1 MQRSRT
7 RRRHLKMD
15 NQTLEFPSSIGDFD
29 KYLDFCSYSTIP
41 EANTLMYPNARI
53 TILEGVYEILRD
65 IAFTPDASK
74 MSTSARFKQLT
85 EKFLPENNMMPAS
98 FDQALQLI
106 TPFLMLLEKFH
117 VCPHDCVIFG
127 KEFTSLSKCPVCDAS
142 RYKDDNKTAWRNF
155 TYFPITPR
163 ILRLFATEITHKM
176 LREHFNKGII
186 NGRMND
192 IHDSNLWRED
202 WFGEDGEFRG
212 NENSVVLNI
221 CLDGVNPF
229 KSNKIDYS
237 VWPIEIAIMN
247 FPPELRKS
255 CGGTLIAGLIPSMLA
270 LEKCKMKDSNGNYI
284 NVSMK
289 LLEFTLDYP
298 AIGKVLHYPGSG
310 RSHRA
315 CMFCDIVGESSKVLN
330 KTLFLQNRCFLDQSH
345 KLRFE
350 TIGQVRSCIETRDP
364 PSLQRTIK
372 MTENLRKEYDEL
384 KKLSEQR
391 AFVKEHGVKGTYE
404 FMRLSYHRF
413 QLQLGLIPTVIH
425 SHVTSTKA

>member
-1 MQRSRT
+1 MQSSRT
-7 RRRHLKMD
+7 RRHHLKMD
-15 NQTLEFPSSIGDFD
+15 NQTLEIPSSIGDFD

-65 IAFTPDASK
+65 FVFTPDASK
-74 MSTSARFKQLT
+74 MSTSARFKQLK

-106 TPFLMLLEKFH
+106 TSFLMPLEKFH
-117 VCPHDCVIFG
+117 VCPNDCVIFR

-142 RYKDDNKTAWRNF
+142 RYKDDGKTAWRNF

-163 ILRLFATEITHKM
+163 IRRLFATEITHKI
-176 LREHFNKGII
+176 LREHSNKGII
-186 NGRMND
+186 NGQMND
-192 IHDSNLWRED
+192 IHGSNLWLED

-212 NENSVVLNI
+212 NKNGVVLNI

-247 FPPELRKS
+247 LPPELRKS
-255 CGGTLIAGLIPSMLA
+255 CGGTLIAGLIPGNGRKVPRTLEPYISMLVEELLA

-284 NVSMK
+284 NVGVK

-330 KTLFLQNRCFLDQSH
+330 KTLFLQNRRFLDQSH

-364 PSLQRTIK
+364 PVF
-372 MTENLRKEYDEL
+372 KELL
-384 KKLSEQR
+384 K
-391 AFVKEHGVKGTYE
+391 
-404 FMRLSYHRF
+404 
-413 QLQLGLIPTVIH
+413 
-425 SHVTSTKA
+425 